1 MKTLLFRLA
10 ATGFLAVGIIVGT
23 LIISGCSSGTSSVVN
38 DSVARQD
45 TIDTMRVTRKLKND
59 TVLMVDGRKVIL
71 KAGLT
76 DSHKGTILVLH
87 GWNLPPEDWC
97 TKTSLCDK
105 ATKLGYCLV
114 LPDMG
119 KSNYQK
125 KTFPE
130 TRPDWAGT
138 PKVTWLT
145 DTVIPMLQKE
155 YGLLLEG
162 EPNYVMGL
170 STGGRGVA
178 IMVLEMPKLFT
189 AAAALSGDFDQTKIP
204 NDKVIIG
211 FYGPYDQFQERWQ
224 TADNAVNRIKEFN
237 TPFYLGH
244 GTQDKVCPPQQSKI
258 FYDSLVKYHP
268 KLDVRFHNPVAAH
281 DYTFWDSEVDN
292 ILSFFGIHD
301 GTKKSPVKD

>member
-1 MKTLLFRLA
+1 MRSFLFSFVAPGCFALVIAGGWLLM
-10 ATGFLAVGIIVGT
+10 
-23 LIISGCSSGTSSVVN
+23 SGCSSGTSSEVSDSLSKN
-38 DSVARQD
+38 DSLD
-45 TIDTMRVTRKLKND
+45 TTIITRKLKND
-59 TVLMVDGRKVIL
+59 TVLMIDGRKVIL
-71 KAGLT
+71 KAGMT
-76 DSHKGTILVLH
+76 DAHAGTILVLH

-97 TKTSLCDK
+97 TKTSLCEK

-125 KTFPE
+125 QTFPE

-145 DTVIPMLQKE
+145 DTVIPKLQKE
-155 YGLLLEG
+155 YGLLLET

-178 IMVLEMPKLFT
+178 IMVLEMPKLFK

-211 FYGPYDQFQERWQ
+211 FYGPYEQFKDRWQ

-237 TPFYLGH
+237 TPFYIGH
-244 GTQDKVCPPQQSKI
+244 GTQDKVCPPQQSRI
-258 FYDSLVKYHP
+258 FYDSLVKNHP

-281 DYTFWDSEVDN
+281 DYPYWDSEVDS
-292 ILSFFGIHD
+292 ILHFFG
-301 GTKKSPVKD
+301 KYK